1 MKKVSLRDIA
11 EELGVSKTLVS
22 LVLNGKAK
30 ENRIS
35 QEVIDKVKKVAKEKG
50 YEPNQFAKA
59 LRTGKS
65 NTIGL
70 IVADIS
76 NSFYSKMA
84 RSVEDEAYNS
94 NYTVLFGSSD
104 EDPEKAEKLIKVM
117 LDRQIDGL
125 IICPTVNGHRSIELI
140 AKHKVPYVLVDRPV
154 TGIESGFIGVNNLD
168 ASCEAVSALIRQGAK
183 KIAHINFYQEL
194 SNMNDRFNG
203 YVKAHRDMGME
214 IDNSLFRFISN
225 DRAIDE
231 VHEFIDSVSNQADAY
246 FFANNEITLI
256 AIKYFMQSDTD
267 QHANI
272 KIACFDDH
280 EAFHLLST
288 NIGVITQPVVEM
300 GKKALELL
308 LEKIEGNGV
317 SDQNITLVTEYRV
330 LNQDTLKK

>member
-125 IICPTVNGHRSIELI
+125 IICPTVDGHRSIELI

-154 TGIESGFIGVNNLD
+154 IGIESGFIGVNNLD

-194 SNMNDRFNG
+194 SNMNDRYNG

-267 QHANI
+267 QHTNI

-317 SDQNITLVTEYRV
+317 SDQNITLLTEYRV